1 MTATEII
8 NFGFE
13 IYNFYK
19 VDEEQAKLV
28 LQEKHTDTDVEI
40 FKEYLQ
46 EQVRRTSKD
55 TCVELFIRISSTLN
69 EIKQQEKETWI
80 QDLFVPLYEV
90 LKVMFSAINDV
101 VEREVTNEK

>member
-1 MTATEII
+1 MTAIDII
-8 NFGFE
+8 DLGFE
-13 IYNFYK
+13 IYGFYK

-28 LQEKHTDTDVEI
+28 LQEKHTDTDVDI

-55 TCVELFIRISSTLN
+55 TCVELFIRISSVLN

-80 QDLFVPLYEV
+80 QDLFAPLNEV
-90 LKVMFSAINDV
+90 LKVMFSAINEV
-101 VEREVTNEK
+101 VEREVINEK